1 MTGALIILAV
11 TALIGV
17 ILYVSDRLYFKP
29 REAARRAANAPEEE
43 TMPTAAEE
51 PAADGEGECCGLHI
65 VCEKDSLS
73 PFTREADYYD
83 DEELDR
89 FRGRDADS
97 YSPEETEEFRD
108 IMLTM
113 RVDEIAGWVRSLSV
127 RGVTLPSEIREEVLL
142 IVGEAREARL
152 QTH

>member
-29 REAARRAANAPEEE
+29 REAARRAASAPREE
-43 TMPTAAEE
+43 TPQRTAKEE
-51 PAADGEGECCGLHI
+51 PAPEGECCGMHI